1 MTQRFVVNGVEYDSP
16 ESMPPEVRQQYEHAL
31 NAIRHIGE
39 GGGGGGGGGG
49 DVKVNVTT
57 HVRYNINGKT
67 YESPAAVPAE
77 IRPMVDRAIV
87 EISHP
92 KRRGGSVLL
101 WVLIV
106 AVAAIVIASLLPHA
120 PASVP

>member
-39 GGGGGGGGGG
+39 GGGGAGEG

-67 YESPAAVPAE
+67 YENPAAVPAE
-77 IRPMVDRAIV
+77 IRPMVDRAFV
-87 EISHP
+87 EISRP
-92 KRRGGSVLL
+92 KRRGGTVLL
-101 WVLIV
+101 WVLIAAV
-106 AVAAIVIASLLPHA
+106 AVLILALLQQ
-120 PASVP
+120 